1 MNGPMSGVG
10 QRVRYWS
17 GQLSDKQ
24 GMRIRH
30 LFLSG
35 SLLGLGALAGHAP
48 ALAQTAPAARTAQPA
63 ADAAQGSAL
72 HLDEVL
78 LAARQNPDALAAQR
92 ASDAARADVLA
103 ANRAPAPVLSAGVS
117 SIDLRNGTGPGS
129 FWTQKRL
136 DKSLGM
142 DWTWER
148 GNKRGLRTEAA
159 ERAARAALADSQ
171 DMKVLQQ
178 IGALGAFYDL
188 LAAQERLQAL
198 QALADSARALA
209 KTADL
214 RLKAGDVSAQD
225 ATRTRIEAERTEA
238 DLQSARLAH
247 QQAMQLLAGWTGRN
261 VPAGGWRAESNWPQ
275 ASAVA
280 SPADI
285 DALVEQRPDVVAAR
299 ERLAAAEA
307 ALQGAQ
313 ALNRADPTLG
323 ATFDHYPDGTQTN
336 RLLALRISIPIN
348 GFSRF
353 DGEIGR
359 ALAQKDQAQDLLDR
373 ARVQARAELLS
384 LQQAWQS
391 QTERRQ
397 AYEGRILPQAQQVA
411 TQAELAYSKGGLNL
425 TDLLDA
431 RRTLRAT
438 QLEATG
444 VRNDHAHALGA
455 WQLRTAP

>member
-1 MNGPMSGVG
+1 
-10 QRVRYWS
+10 
-17 GQLSDKQ
+17 
-24 GMRIRH
+24 MRIRH

-35 SLLGLGALAGHAP
+35 SLLGLGMLAAQP
-48 ALAQTAPAARTAQPA
+48 ALAQNAPASRTAAAPAANAPLNLEQ
-63 ADAAQGSAL
+63 
-72 HLDEVL
+72 VL
-78 LAARQNPDALAAQR
+78 QAARQNPDVLAAQR
-92 ASDAARADVLA
+92 AADAARADVRA
-103 ANRAPAPVLSAGVS
+103 ADRAPAPVLSAGVS
-117 SIDLRNGTGPGS
+117 SIDLRNGTGAGS

-136 DKSLGM
+136 DKSLGL

-159 ERAARAALADSQ
+159 ERTARAAAADGQ

-198 QALADSARALA
+198 QALADSARTLA

-214 RLKAGDVSAQD
+214 RLKAGDLSAQD
-225 ATRTRIEAERTEA
+225 TGRTRIEAERTEA

-247 QQAMQLLAGWTGRN
+247 QQAMQALAGWTGQN
-261 VPAGGWRAESNWPQ
+261 VPPQGWRAEGGWPQ
-275 ASAVA
+275 GLAAAST
-280 SPADI
+280 ADI
-285 DALVEQRPDVVAAR
+285 DALVEQRPDVSAAR
-299 ERLAAAEA
+299 ERLAAADA

-336 RLLALRISIPIN
+336 RLLAVRISIPLN

-353 DGEIGR
+353 EGEIGR
-359 ALAQKDQAQDLLDR
+359 ALAQKDQAQDLLDKTR
-373 ARVQARAELLS
+373 IQARAELLS

-391 QTERRQ
+391 QTERLQ
-397 AYEGRILPQAQQVA
+397 AYEARILPQAQQVA
-411 TQAELAYSKGGLNL
+411 AQAELAYSKGGLSL

>member
-1 MNGPMSGVG
+1 
-10 QRVRYWS
+10 
-17 GQLSDKQ
+17 
-24 GMRIRH
+24 MRIRH

-35 SLLGLGALAGHAP
+35 SLLGLGALAAGLP
-48 ALAQTAPAARTAQPA
+48 ALAQNPPAAAPQPTAPAPAQAARATP
-63 ADAAQGSAL
+63 L
-72 HLDEVL
+72 RLDDVL
-78 LAARQNPDALAAQR
+78 QAARQNPDALAAQR
-92 ASDAARADVLA
+92 ALEAAKADVLA

-117 SIDLRNGTGPGS
+117 SIDLRNGTGAGS
-129 FWTQKRL
+129 FWIQKRL

-159 ERAARAALADSQ
+159 ERGARAAQADSQ

-198 QALADSARALA
+198 QALADSARTLA
-209 KTADL
+209 RTADL
-214 RLKAGDVSAQD
+214 RLKAGDLSAQD
-225 ATRTRIEAERTEA
+225 ASRTRIEAERAQT

-247 QQAMQLLAGWTGRN
+247 QQAMQILAGWTGRH
-261 VPAGGWRAESNWPQ
+261 VPAGGWVAEGDWPQ
-275 ASAVA
+275 AVA
-280 SPADI
+280 ASNGMDV
-285 DALVEQRPDVVAAR
+285 DTLVEQRPDVVAAR

-307 ALQGAQ
+307 AVQGAQ
-313 ALNRADPTLG
+313 ALNRTDPTLG

-336 RLLALRISIPIN
+336 RWLALRVSIPIN

-353 DGEIGR
+353 EGEIR
-359 ALAQKDQAQDLLDR
+359 RVLAQKDLAQDLLDKTR
-373 ARVQARAELLS
+373 IQARAELLS

-397 AYEGRILPQAQQVA
+397 AYETRILPQAQQVA
-411 TQAELAYSKGGLNL
+411 AQAELAYSKGGLSL

-438 QLEATG
+438 QLEASG

>member
-1 MNGPMSGVG
+1 
-10 QRVRYWS
+10 
-17 GQLSDKQ
+17 
-24 GMRIRH
+24 MRIRH

-35 SLLGLGALAGHAP
+35 ALIVPMAPIALTALTGLALLATP
-48 ALAQTAPAARTAQPA
+48 AQAQTPAPPTTTLSAQLTLEQVLQAAR
-63 ADAAQGSAL
+63 
-72 HLDEVL
+72 H
-78 LAARQNPDALAAQR
+78 NPDTLAAQR
-92 ASDAARADVLA
+92 AAEAARFDVRAAD
-103 ANRAPAPVLSAGVS
+103 RAPAPVLSAGVS
-117 SIDLRNGTGPGS
+117 SIDLRNGNGSGS

-159 ERAARAALADSQ
+159 ERAARAATADSQ
-171 DMKVLQQ
+171 DMRVLQQ
-178 IGALGAFYDL
+178 IGASGAFYDL

-198 QALADSARALA
+198 QALADSARTLA

-214 RLKAGDVSAQD
+214 RLKAGDLSAQD
-225 ATRTRIEAERTEA
+225 AARTRIEAERTVA
-238 DLQSARLAH
+238 DLQSAQLAH
-247 QQAMQLLAGWTGRN
+247 QQAMQALALWTGQS
-261 VPAGGWRAESNWPQ
+261 VPAGGWRAEGGWPQ
-275 ASAVA
+275 AGISAGIAAV
-280 SPADI
+280 PGDI
-285 DALVEQRPDVVAAR
+285 DALVEQRPDVLAAR
-299 ERLAAAEA
+299 ERLAAADA

-323 ATFDHYPDGTQTN
+323 ATFDHYPDGEKTN

-353 DGEIGR
+353 EGEIGR
-359 ALAQKDQAQDLLDR
+359 AVAQKEQAQDLLDKTR
-373 ARVQARAELLS
+373 IQARAELQS
-384 LQQAWQS
+384 LLQAWQS

-397 AYEGRILPQAQQVA
+397 RYESSILPQAQQVA
-411 TQAELAYSKGGLNL
+411 AQAELAYSKGGLSL

-431 RRTLRAT
+431 RRTLRTT

-444 VRNDHAHALGA
+444 VRNEHARALGV

>member
-1 MNGPMSGVG
+1 
-10 QRVRYWS
+10 
-17 GQLSDKQ
+17 
-24 GMRIRH
+24 MRIRH

-35 SLLGLGALAGHAP
+35 SLLGLGALAGLTP
-48 ALAQTAPAARTAQPA
+48 ALAQTAPAARTAPAA

-72 HLDEVL
+72 RLDEVL
-78 LAARQNPDALAAQR
+78 QAARQNPDVLAAQR
-92 ASDAARADVLA
+92 ALDAARADVLS
-103 ANRAPAPVLSAGVS
+103 ANRPPAPVLSAGVS
-117 SIDLRNGTGPGS
+117 SIDLRNGTGAGS

-159 ERAARAALADSQ
+159 ERAARAAQADSQ
-171 DMKVLQQ
+171 DMTVLQQ

-198 QALADSARALA
+198 QALADSARTLA
-209 KTADL
+209 RTADL

-247 QQAMQLLAGWTGRN
+247 QQAMQVLAGWTGRN
-261 VPAGGWRAESNWPQ
+261 VPAAGWRAEGGWPQ
-275 ASAVA
+275 ASAPA
-280 SPADI
+280 SSADI
-285 DALVEQRPDVVAAR
+285 DTLVEQRPDVVAAR

-336 RLLALRISIPIN
+336 RWLALRISIPIN

-353 DGEIGR
+353 EGEIRR
-359 ALAQKDQAQDLLDR
+359 ALAQKDQAQDLLDK
-373 ARVQARAELLS
+373 ARIQARAELLS

-391 QTERRQ
+391 QTERRL

-411 TQAELAYSKGGLNL
+411 TQAELAYSKGGLSL

-438 QLEATG
+438 QLEASG

>member
-1 MNGPMSGVG
+1 
-10 QRVRYWS
+10 
-17 GQLSDKQ
+17 
-24 GMRIRH
+24 MRIRY
-30 LFLSG
+30 LFLSA
-35 SLLGLGALAGHAP
+35 SLFELGALMGPLP
-48 ALAQTAPAARTAQPA
+48 ALAQNPPIARSTPAP
-63 ADAAQGSAL
+63 ADAAKGSAL
-72 HLDEVL
+72 RLDEVL
-78 LAARQNPDALAAQR
+78 QAARQNPDVLAAQR
-92 ASDAARADVLA
+92 AVDAARADVLA

-117 SIDLRNGTGPGS
+117 YIDLHNGTGPGS

-159 ERAARAALADSQ
+159 ERSASAAQAERQ
-171 DMKVLQQ
+171 DMTVVQQ

-188 LAAQERLQAL
+188 LTAQERLQAL
-198 QALADSARALA
+198 EALADSARTLA

-214 RLKAGDVSAQD
+214 RLKAGDLSAQD
-225 ATRTRIEAERTEA
+225 AARTRIEAERTEA

-247 QQAMQLLAGWTGRN
+247 QQAMQILAIWMGRGVPINGWHAEN
-261 VPAGGWRAESNWPQ
+261 VWPQ
-275 ASAVA
+275 ATVSDKA
-280 SPADI
+280 ADI
-285 DALVEQRPDVVAAR
+285 DTLVEQRPDVVAAR

-323 ATFDHYPDGTQTN
+323 TTFEHYPDGTQTN
-336 RLLALRISIPIN
+336 RWLSLRISIPIN

-353 DGEIGR
+353 EGEIGR
-359 ALAQKDQAQDLLDR
+359 ALAQKGLAQDLLDKTR
-373 ARVQARAELLS
+373 LQARAELIS

-397 AYEGRILPQAQQVA
+397 AYESRILPQAQQVA
-411 TQAELAYSKGGLNL
+411 AQAELAYSKGGLSL

-438 QLEATG
+438 QLEASG